1 MKSKSPFVLLLLVW
15 AIGVI
20 AADDNSRLVEA
31 RIKFVSAGK
40 AISVGFMQDK
50 RLESFLI
57 PSDLLTQEFI
67 YRGPARLT
75 LLNVKAAAKPLDPK
89 AKPEDKE
96 RIEKRSAAG
105 SKSANKTHDIVIADG
120 PPLAWID
127 LPTNQGRL
135 NLILV
140 VNPGTDNGI
149 TAIVDTP
156 GAFPPG
162 SNRYFNLCPFPIK
175 VKLPSGEQYVAGK
188 DAKVMRPGALHAN
201 YYDLVISSRVGEQ
214 ELLAFSGRIFHMER
228 LRKLYFITPGQGEPG
243 HIRLKVVEDRP
254 AYEKPPTTPPVTP
267 KNLK

>member
-1 MKSKSPFVLLLLVW
+1 MKFKSPLVLLLLLW
-15 AIGVI
+15 ALEGIS
-20 AADDNSRLVEA
+20 AEDKSRPVEA
-31 RIKFVSAGK
+31 RIKFVSAGQ

-57 PSDLLTQEFI
+57 PSDMLTEEFT

-75 LLNVKAAAKPLDPK
+75 LLKVKATAKPVGPK

-105 SKSANKTHDIVIADG
+105 SKSASKTHDIVVADG

-140 VNPGTDNGI
+140 VNPGKDNGI
-149 TAIVDTP
+149 TAIADTP

-162 SNRYFNLCPFPIK
+162 SNRYFNLCPFPLK
-175 VKLPSGEQYVAGK
+175 VKLPSGEQYVAEK
-188 DAKVMRPGALHAN
+188 DARVMRPGALHAN
-201 YYDLVISSRVGEQ
+201 YYDLVISSKVGEQ
-214 ELLAFSGRIFHMER
+214 ELLAFSGRIFHMES
-228 LRKLYFITPGQGEPG
+228 LRKLYFITPGQGEAG
-243 HIRLKVVEDRP
+243 RIRLKVVEDRP
-254 AYEKPPTTPPVTP
+254 PYEKPPATPPVAP